1 MNDCVILREIP
12 TACGRR
18 FGHATLN
25 APQRLNALSLEM
37 IDRLAPQLAACPA
50 MDADVIPARPASASS
65 RAGTWSTVATSD
77 GGCDSGATCR

>member
-25 APQRLNALSLEM
+25 APQRLNALSLNM
-37 IDRLAPQLAACPA
+37 IDRLAPQLAA
-50 MDADVIPARPASASS
+50 
-65 RAGTWSTVATSD
+65 
-77 GGCDSGATCR
+77 

>member
-18 FGHATLN
+18 FGHATLD

-37 IDRLAPQLAACPA
+37 GSPQNSEKI
-50 MDADVIPARPASASS
+50 VR
-65 RAGTWSTVATSD
+65 
-77 GGCDSGATCR
+77 